1 MSFAILSVGT
11 ALPST
16 TITQQDALGIARA
29 LCCRTEE
36 QATWLPV
43 LYGQTGIDTRRQ
55 ALGADLVRD
64 LLDGTRH
71 SGSPFLPSG
80 ADDDRGADARRLHG
94 LPRGAQRAARGP
106 GVHRGRARGPGA
118 AVRGGAVQP
127 ALSLRLGPA

>member
-43 LYGQTGIDTRRQ
+43 MYGQTGIDTRRL

-71 SGSPFLPSG
+71 SKSPFLPSG
-80 ADDDRGADARRLHG
+80 ADDDRGPTTGERMRHYAELAPPLARAAS
-94 LPRGAQRAARGP
+94 RGALERSG
-106 GVHRGRARGPGA
+106 
-118 AVRGGAVQP
+118 
-127 ALSLRLGPA
+127 L